1 MLKYLG
7 FSPSVDDV
15 LDFIDETDLDQDG
28 RVSLREFQ
36 RFLRVS
42 HRKLPTGTADHMLV
56 PVTKTE
62 ASKLKDA
69 FTEARQRR
77 KVQHELTAAVIATA
91 LSASSLSRPRRRS
104 CRAGIPTQALQRTMC
119 CTAFW

>member
-42 HRKLPTGTADHMLV
+42 HRKLPTG
-56 PVTKTE
+56 P
-62 ASKLKDA
+62 
-69 FTEARQRR
+69 AR
-77 KVQHELTAAVIATA
+77 
-91 LSASSLSRPRRRS
+91 
-104 CRAGIPTQALQRTMC
+104 PTTCLC
-119 CTAFW
+119 P